1 MPRLRGSSSDA
12 SNGGDIGN
20 GCCGAGADKP
30 LENELGHLSEMG
42 TPRQTGRQL
51 NGWRWPIGARS
62 PRHRP
67 AIASPSAG
75 QSRAIARPSPGHRRA
90 IARPSPGH
98 RRAIARPSPRHRPAV
113 AGPWPRQLGS
123 TGRILITQVT
133 PSLSIIGDINTN
145 TNTNNND
152 SIYSEIVLQ
161 KNKQTNKQTNKPKR
175 VDQGSQ
181 TADVQTLLLAEAFI
195 VCHCNRVVSKHV
207 GFMYLLAMK

>member
-75 QSRAIARPSPGHRRA
+75 QS
-90 IARPSPGH
+90 
-98 RRAIARPSPRHRPAV
+98 RAIARPSPRHRPAV

>member
-67 AIASPSAG
+67 AIAA
-75 QSRAIARPSPGHRRA
+75 PSPGHRRV
-90 IARPSPGH
+90 IAGS
-98 RRAIARPSPRHRPAV
+98 SPRHRPAV

-161 KNKQTNKQTNKPKR
+161 KKQTNKQTNKQAKKSRPGQPDSR
-175 VDQGSQ
+175 R
-181 TADVQTLLLAEAFI
+181 ADAI
-195 VCHCNRVVSKHV
+195 VSRGFHC
-207 GFMYLLAMK
+207 LPL

>member
-1 MPRLRGSSSDA
+1 MKTFSIQIGNGRTVAVPRLRGSSSDA

-75 QSRAIARPSPGHRRA
+75 QS
-90 IARPSPGH
+90 
-98 RRAIARPSPRHRPAV
+98 RAIARPSPRHRPAV